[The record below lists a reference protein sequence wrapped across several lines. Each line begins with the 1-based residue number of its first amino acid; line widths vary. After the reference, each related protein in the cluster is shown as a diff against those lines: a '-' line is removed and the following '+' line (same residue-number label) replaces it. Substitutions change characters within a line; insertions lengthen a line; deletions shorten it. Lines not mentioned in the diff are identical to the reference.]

1 MMKRWLWISGLVA
14 IGCLAVAAFTPQSEI
29 QNQKSEIKN
38 EAAFDLQA
46 AIANAQPGDVIDVPA
61 GKYAGPL
68 TIDKSLT
75 LVGHDQPIVSGDK
88 TGTVI
93 TINAAD
99 VTISGFVVENSGIEP
114 DQNHSAIFANKSPR
128 TILRDNE
135 IRQALFGIY
144 LADSPDSTIQNNI
157 VYGNTQLDMG
167 RRGDGLRLWESGGT
181 LIEGNQVLE
190 ARDVVL
196 WYSKDL
202 IIRNNVMRGGRY
214 GIHFMYCQ
222 SAHIESNIFTDNS
235 VGIFLMYSD
244 NLVIKHNIFEHNRGP
259 SGYGLG
265 FKDNDGAVVEENLF
279 LDNRVGIF
287 IDNSPLT
294 PDATGLFAHNA
305 LSYNDIGIAF
315 LPSTRGNTFTN
326 NTFGEN
332 QEQVAIQ
339 GGGTIHGNQ
348 WSLNGRGNYWNDY
361 AERGYDA
368 DGDGVGDVAYESDRL
383 FESLMDTESSL
394 RYFTYSPA
402 VQAIEFAARTFP
414 IARPVPKLKDDYPLM
429 TPPTD
434 PSTFL
439 SQPDRTVTGVPLW
452 LASLSLSAVALSV
465 VVSAGLRR
473 TRIGVSSSAGI
484 DHAAG
489 ERLQTAAISV
499 EHLTK
504 RFGKHAVLK
513 DLAFEVKTGE
523 ALALWGP
530 NGAGKTTLIKS
541 LLGVHNF
548 DGQITL
554 AGFDMKRQGRRAR
567 QLIGYVPQEFA
578 FVDLSARAAL
588 TFYARLKRVGADR
601 VETLLTQVGLH
612 DHADKLLS
620 ALSGGMKQRLALAA
634 ALLADPPILILDE
647 PTANLDAQA
656 RTDFLKLVA
665 DLRAAGKTII
675 FSSHRTDEVEVLADR
690 VLMLKDGVSEG
701 LFSLADWRTRSGGA
715 ISLKIEIEAARLPV
729 TIEQLK
735 SIGLT
740 AQIDH
745 EA

>member
-1 MMKRWLWISGLVA
+1 MMMKRWLWISGLLV
-14 IGCLAVAAFTPQSEI
+14 ISCLAVAAFTSH
-29 QNQKSEIKN
+29 SEIKN
-38 EAAFDLQA
+38 LNSKIENQVAFDLQA
-46 AIANAQPGDVIDVPA
+46 AIANAQSGAVIDVPF
-61 GKYAGPL
+61 GHYAGPL

-75 LVGHDQPIVSGDK
+75 LIGHDKPIVSGDK
-88 TGTVI
+88 TSTVI
-93 TINAAD
+93 TINATD
-99 VTISGFVVENSGIEP
+99 VTISGFLIENSGIEP
-114 DQNHSAIFANKSPR
+114 DQNHSAIFANNAPR
-128 TILRDNE
+128 TTLRDNE

-144 LADSPDSTIQNNI
+144 LANSPDSIIQNNI

-196 WYSKDL
+196 WYSENL
-202 IIRNNVMRGGRY
+202 IIRNNTMRGGRY

-222 SAHIESNIFTDNS
+222 SARIESNIFTDNS

-244 NLVIKHNIFEHNRGP
+244 NLTIKHNIFEHNRGP

-265 FKDNDGAVVEENLF
+265 FKDNDGAIVEDNLF

-287 IDNSPLT
+287 LDNSPLT
-294 PDATGLFAHNA
+294 PDAIGLFDHNA

-315 LPSTRGNTFTN
+315 LPATHGNIFTD

-348 WSLNGRGNYWNDY
+348 WSLNGRGNYWSDY
-361 AERGYDA
+361 VERGYDA
-368 DGDGVGDVAYESDRL
+368 DGNGVGDVAYQSDRL
-383 FESLMDTESSL
+383 FESLMDAESSL

-414 IARPVPKLKDDYPLM
+414 IARPLPKLKDDYPLM

-439 SQPDRTVTGVPLW
+439 SQPDRTVTGMPLW
-452 LASLSLSAVALSV
+452 LASLSLSAVAASV
-465 VVSAGLRR
+465 ITAGLRR
-473 TRIGVSSSAGI
+473 SRIGVSSATGRI
-484 DHAAG
+484 QAAG
-489 ERLQTAAISV
+489 DSMHTAIAV
-499 EHLTK
+499 TNLTK

-513 DLAFEVKTGE
+513 DLAFEVKSGE

-548 DGQITL
+548 EGQIKL
-554 AGFDMKRQGRRAR
+554 AGFDMKKQGRRAR

-634 ALLADPPILILDE
+634 ALLADPPVLILDE

-656 RTDFLKLVA
+656 RTDFLKLVS
-665 DLRAAGKTII
+665 DLRAAGKTIV
-675 FSSHRTDEVEVLADR
+675 FSSHRTDEVEVLADH
-690 VLMLKDGVSEG
+690 VLMMKDGVNEG
-701 LFSLADWRTRSGGA
+701 LVTLADWRVRSGAA
-715 ISLKIEIEAARLPV
+715 INLKIEVEAAKLSE
-729 TIEQLK
+729 TLAKLEGAGLSAKIE
-735 SIGLT
+735 
-740 AQIDH
+740 
-745 EA
+745 